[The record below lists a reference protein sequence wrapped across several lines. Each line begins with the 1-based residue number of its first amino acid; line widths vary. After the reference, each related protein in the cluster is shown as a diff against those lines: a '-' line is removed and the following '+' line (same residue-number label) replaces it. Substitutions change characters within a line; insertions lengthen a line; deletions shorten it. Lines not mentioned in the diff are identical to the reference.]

1 MYSTVV
7 SYSRHI
13 LGRIIAVGCLVGGLL
28 LSAQLHAASSPTW
41 TSGATFGGSGADI
54 GQAVKVDR
62 NGNRYV
68 TGAFSAT
75 AGFPVRAAQ
84 TGATFEAVPFAITR
98 KTLSSAGGT
107 DIFLAKYDSTGTL
120 LWLVQAGGSE
130 DDSGFDIAFDAEN
143 NAYLTGMFAD
153 SAVFHSTNGTETTV
167 TGVGQTIFLA
177 KYLPSGMLAWIRTG
191 TTSFPGSN
199 NGYGVAVE
207 PVTGSVYITGVSQGN
222 TTFSS
227 SNGTSHSVA
236 GPGTWHMVLVK
247 YDTAGTFHW
256 GESNQAEVNTV
267 AHKVAVDAENN
278 AYATGWMEGQTTFYS
293 SDGKN
298 VTVNAFSGPIQSA
311 PDYPCD
317 AFIVKYDSNGN
328 AKWANHIGGYKGIG
342 TDIATTNGKV
352 SITGL
357 IGNIA
362 GSSQQAE
369 TIVTSQPGG
378 KNVNLGGGT
387 LTSPFNSDVMVIT
400 YNSAGAVLEA
410 QRFGEAKNDGGS
422 GIAYDSHGN
431 LLVSGIFQR
440 GIKFGEQTLS
450 GTDTYSLFVTSFG
463 TTDHVSWAKAADG
476 PGIGGFE
483 NDPRLGI
490 TAEGDV
496 LVTGAY
502 RPSALFGAI
511 ELFTAGGADGFLAL
525 LKVSEP

>member
-1 MYSTVV
+1 MSATIL
-7 SYSRHI
+7 SEFRQASRC
-13 LGRIIAVGCLVGGLL
+13 IIALGCLAGGML
-28 LSAQLHAASSPTW
+28 LSAQLHAASSPAW
-41 TSGATFGGSGADI
+41 IRAATFGGNESDI

-84 TGATFEAVPFAITR
+84 PDIPLAASPLAVAASPFAVAR
-98 KTLSSAGGT
+98 KTLTSAGGT

-120 LWLVQAGGSE
+120 IWLVQAGGSE

-191 TTSFPGSN
+191 TTSFAGSN

-207 PVTGSVYITGVSQGN
+207 PVTGSVYVTGVSQGN

-293 SDGKN
+293 TDGKN
-298 VTVNAFSGPIQSA
+298 VTVNAFSGPIQSY
-311 PDYPCD
+311 PDYP
-317 AFIVKYDSNGN
+317 AMRSSSNTTPM
-328 AKWANHIGGYKGIG
+328 G
-342 TDIATTNGKV
+342 TRSGP
-352 SITGL
+352 ITS
-357 IGNIA
+357 A
-362 GSSQQAE
+362 DTRGS
-369 TIVTSQPGG
+369 GR
-378 KNVNLGGGT
+378 
-387 LTSPFNSDVMVIT
+387 TSP
-400 YNSAGAVLEA
+400 
-410 QRFGEAKNDGGS
+410 R
-422 GIAYDSHGN
+422 
-431 LLVSGIFQR
+431 
-440 GIKFGEQTLS
+440 
-450 GTDTYSLFVTSFG
+450 
-463 TTDHVSWAKAADG
+463 
-476 PGIGGFE
+476 P
-483 NDPRLGI
+483 
-490 TAEGDV
+490 TA
-496 LVTGAY
+496 
-502 RPSALFGAI
+502 R
-511 ELFTAGGADGFLAL
+511 
-525 LKVSEP
+525 